1 MKNHIEQLKQINSSK
16 SSIPNYIVI
25 EGPIGIGKTTLTLEL
40 AQNFG
45 AETLLED
52 ASVNPFLENF
62 YKDRL
67 NAALP
72 TQLYFLFQRIQQLQ
86 EMRQV
91 DIFKKIFI
99 SDFFI
104 QKDPLF
110 AGVNLNN
117 DEYRLYQK
125 VFSSVIRELPKPDLV
140 VYLQASTK
148 TLFDRVKKR
157 GRVIEKE
164 IEFEYLAE
172 INDAYTQYFHHY
184 SETPLLIVN
193 TNQVNFS
200 ENKSDFLYLAQQIS
214 NVKKG
219 RHYYNPIPHY

>member
-1 MKNHIEQLKQINSSK
+1 LNSNIEQLKQINSTKGSF
-16 SSIPNYIVI
+16 PNYIVI

-40 AQNFG
+40 ARNFG

-52 ASVNPFLENF
+52 ASVNPFLEDF
-62 YKDRL
+62 YKDRVG
-67 NAALP
+67 AALP

-86 EMRQV
+86 EVRQV

-110 AGVNLNN
+110 AGVNLND
-117 DEYRLYQK
+117 DEYSLYRK
-125 VFSSVIRELPKPDLV
+125 VFAHVIKDLPKPDLV

-148 TLFDRVKKR
+148 ALFDRVKKR

-164 IEFEYLAE
+164 IEFDYLAE
-172 INDAYTQYFHHY
+172 INDAYTQYFYHY

-200 ENKSDFLYLAQQIS
+200 ENKSDFFSLAQRIS
-214 NVKKG
+214 TVKKG
-219 RHYYNPIPHY
+219 RHYYNPVPLD

>member
-25 EGPIGIGKTTLTLEL
+25 EGPIGIGKTTLTLKL

-67 NAALP
+67 SAALP

-91 DIFKKIFI
+91 DIFKKIFTVSYTHLTLPTI
-99 SDFFI
+99 
-104 QKDPLF
+104 
-110 AGVNLNN
+110 
-117 DEYRLYQK
+117 Y
-125 VFSSVIRELPKPDLV
+125 SV
-140 VYLQASTK
+140 
-148 TLFDRVKKR
+148 
-157 GRVIEKE
+157 
-164 IEFEYLAE
+164 
-172 INDAYTQYFHHY
+172 
-184 SETPLLIVN
+184 
-193 TNQVNFS
+193 
-200 ENKSDFLYLAQQIS
+200 
-214 NVKKG
+214 
-219 RHYYNPIPHY
+219 